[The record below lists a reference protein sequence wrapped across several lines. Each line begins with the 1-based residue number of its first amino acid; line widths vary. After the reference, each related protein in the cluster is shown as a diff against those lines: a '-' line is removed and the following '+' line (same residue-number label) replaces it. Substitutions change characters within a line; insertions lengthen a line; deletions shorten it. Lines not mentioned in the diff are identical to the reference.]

1 MEFLLGN
8 AGRSQCLLLSQDSS
22 GEGTDRESL
31 PNNVSGVWGL
41 RDPPL
46 VGLDGVGHRRLL
58 RQYSTLNI
66 LVIFQYTAGT
76 GEEVGSMAYK

>member
-1 MEFLLGN
+1 M
-8 AGRSQCLLLSQDSS
+8 
-22 GEGTDRESL
+22 
-31 PNNVSGVWGL
+31 